1 MCVRTSRDPPRP
13 WLTTRLRGAVP
24 SIVADGTNEAVA
36 EALLRSFPDLHRIV
50 LDPPRFRADLFV
62 FFLIDGHDLLF

>member
-1 MCVRTSRDPPRP
+1 
-13 WLTTRLRGAVP
+13 
-24 SIVADGTNEAVA
+24 VADGTNEAVA